1 VGPEDEASHA
11 ADPQTPAPDKCPSD
25 TASFNA
31 DHRGHAVRLSV
42 SGELDIATADSLSN
56 VAIGALQLPVG
67 VLVLDIHA
75 VTFCDAAGMNALVK
89 IQQAVSEAGNLV
101 LTGIQPPVSL
111 VLDLVGLSAM
121 IPLLVTREA
130 YPANTDRTSLA
141 QTSSTPASTI
151 EPNHSRSLQV
161 A

>member
-1 VGPEDEASHA
+1 MQQILKHLHLTSSS
-11 ADPQTPAPDKCPSD
+11 TSPSD
-25 TASFNA
+25 TASCNA

-42 SGELDIATADSLSN
+42 AGELDIATVDSLSN
-56 VAIGALQLPVG
+56 AAIGALQLPVG

-75 VTFCDAAGMNALVK
+75 VTFCDAAGVNALVK
-89 IQQAVSEAGNLV
+89 IQRAASEAGTRLV

-121 IPLLVTREA
+121 IPLLATREA
-130 YPANTDRTSLA
+130 SSANTDRMSLA

-151 EPNHSRSLQV
+151 EPNHSRSLQ
-161 A
+161 AA